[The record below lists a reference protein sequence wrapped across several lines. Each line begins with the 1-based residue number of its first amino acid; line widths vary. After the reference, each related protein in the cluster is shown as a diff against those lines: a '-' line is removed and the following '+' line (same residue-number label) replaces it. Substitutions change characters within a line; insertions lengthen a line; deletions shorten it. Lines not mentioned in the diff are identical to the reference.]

1 MSTQSYKRSLFRS
14 LSNDSEDGNGMRQAQ
29 QCRFAVCYKGETAWQ
44 DDFTHVQEVMKNI
57 LPKQMS
63 GKFWPKKEAKQKV
76 WLFVDVCF
84 KSMFIQNSEGNS
96 ESCFKF
102 CNIKEVIYCENMK
115 QYSKYIIL
123 VANEEAD
130 SVVKAHIFACST
142 VKEAKSAFKFIS
154 DVFTRASYDT
164 QDFSLQARTDHTD
177 VFTDEITCSPHL
189 SLATSVKAEIHDS
202 ISEESEEQ
210 TSPEFDD
217 FSVEKAFTSF
227 ARSRSF
233 NSGKHYT
240 QCARTKYLRHY
251 SLPAY

>member
-1 MSTQSYKRSLFRS
+1 MSAQYHKRSLFRS

-29 QCRFAVCYKGETAWQ
+29 QCRFAVCYKGETAWR

-84 KSMFIQNSEGNS
+84 KSVFIQNSEGNA

-102 CNIKEVIYCENMK
+102 CNIKEVIYCGNMK

-123 VANEEAD
+123 VANEEAEAA
-130 SVVKAHIFACST
+130 VKAHIFVCSD

-154 DVFTRASYDT
+154 DVFTRASYDK

-177 VFTDEITCSPHL
+177 VFTDEIICSPHQTF
-189 SLATSVKAEIHDS
+189 ATSVKAEIRDS
-202 ISEESEEQ
+202 LSEESEEQ

-233 NSGKHYT
+233 NSGKRYT
-240 QCARTKYLRHY
+240 QCARAKYLRHH
-251 SLPAY
+251 SLPAN